1 MPDPL
6 LKNALQSM
14 TGFARA
20 SGHWQADSWAW
31 EIKSVNGKALD
42 MRFRLPTGCEGLE
55 AVARSIISSGIKRGN
70 VQVNLT
76 LSSQTQDALPRVNQK
91 LLDELVLIAARLRLQ
106 HGGGAV
112 EVEQL
117 MQVRGV
123 LEFAEMAPDETQLK
137 ARDVVLLKG
146 LEHTVEGLVA
156 SRLAE
161 GGKLKSVLDD
171 QLSRIGS
178 LAVAARD
185 CPARS
190 LDAQKSRLAEMV
202 AKLMEASTSFDAQR
216 LHQEAVLLQTKA
228 DIQEELD
235 RLFAHVETAR
245 ALLDSGESV
254 GRKLDFLMQEFN
266 REANTLCSKSPDAAL
281 TTIGLDLK
289 TVIDQMREQVQNIE

>member
-1 MPDPL
+1 MPDHL
-6 LKNALQSM
+6 VKNALQSM

-20 SGHWQADSWAW
+20 SGNWQADSWAW
-31 EIKSVNGKALD
+31 EVKSVNGKALD
-42 MRFRLPTGCEGLE
+42 MRFRLPSGCEGLE
-55 AVARSIISSGIKRGN
+55 PAARAVMSNRIKRGN
-70 VQVNLT
+70 LQINLT
-76 LSSQTQDALPRVNQK
+76 LSSQVQDPPPRVNQK
-91 LLDELVLIAARLRLQ
+91 LLDELVQIASQLRLQ

-112 EVEQL
+112 EIEQL
-117 MQVRGV
+117 LQVRGV
-123 LEFAEMAPDETQLK
+123 LEFAEKAPDEAQLK
-137 ARDVVLLKG
+137 ARDAVLLAG
-146 LEHTVEGLVA
+146 IEQAVEGLVA

-161 GGKLKSVLDD
+161 GGKLKSVLND
-171 QLSRIGS
+171 QILRIGG
-178 LAVAARD
+178 LAIAARD

-190 LDAQKSRLAEMV
+190 LEMQKKRLAEMV
-202 AKLMEASTSFDAQR
+202 AKLIEANSSFDPQR

-245 ALLDSGESV
+245 ALLDSGEAV